1 MPDLSPSYTLKG
13 GRHFRGKNIMTPNI
27 EGYGLA
33 GKYIF
38 EVSNGPDPWECGK
51 RIYGLTVKDA
61 LTGET
66 DNDLSDC
73 YSDYADM
80 ENAITELKRIF
91 K

>member
-1 MPDLSPSYTLKG
+1 MDLSPSYTLKG
-13 GRHFRGKNIMTPNI
+13 GQHFKGKNLMTPNI
-27 EGYGLA
+27 WGYGIA

-51 RIYGLTVKDA
+51 RIYGLTVKDN

-73 YSDYADM
+73 YQSIDDL
-80 ENAITELKRIF
+80 ENAVTELKKVF
-91 K
+91 S